1 MTSKH
6 EKTYSAYCYFSAL
19 YKLVNC
25 QLNSNEVDF
34 LGVWLPTSNFEMRH
48 KSNFFNEQN
57 KNIIDTFKKTRTTH
71 CLAYDRRI
79 PNLYSTSMQGPGN
92 SQGQFTCF
100 YIKKFNLNKVH

>member
-34 LGVWLPTSNFEMRH
+34 LGVWLPTSNFEMCH
-48 KSNFFNEQN
+48 KN
-57 KNIIDTFKKTRTTH
+57 KFLMNKTKISLIHLKRQGLSIAWLMTDVFQICTAH
-71 CLAYDRRI
+71 LCKDLVIAKGI
-79 PNLYSTSMQGPGN
+79 LPAFILKNLT
-92 SQGQFTCF
+92 
-100 YIKKFNLNKVH
+100 